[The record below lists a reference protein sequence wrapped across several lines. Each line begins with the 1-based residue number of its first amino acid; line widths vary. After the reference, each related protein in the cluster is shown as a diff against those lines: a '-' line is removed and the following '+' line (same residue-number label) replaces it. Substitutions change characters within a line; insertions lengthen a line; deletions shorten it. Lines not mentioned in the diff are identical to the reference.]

1 MDTTT
6 ANAVIVILQGP
17 TSTPRARIDP
27 PKPDE
32 YHEYYG
38 RYISRTPAGDFVEM
52 LRRQAEH
59 MVQTFGA
66 LTPAQGQ
73 FAYEPGKWS
82 VAEVIGHMADTE
94 RIFAYR
100 ATHMARGDQNELPGM
115 EQDDWMRGAG
125 FAGRPL
131 PDMLR
136 EWLVVRAAT
145 IALVAGLPADA
156 PLRTGTA
163 SGRPFSVRALL
174 YIIPGHTEYHLA
186 LHAERYLGAKSW
198 PR

>member
-6 ANAVIVILQGP
+6 ANAVLAILQGP
-17 TSTPRARIDP
+17 TTPPRARIDAP
-27 PKPDE
+27 NPDE
-32 YHEYYG
+32 YFEYYG
-38 RYISRTPAGDFVEM
+38 RYVSRAPSGDFMDV
-52 LRRQAEH
+52 LRRQAEQ

-82 VAEVIGHMADTE
+82 VAEVLGHMADTE
-94 RIFAYR
+94 RIFAFR

-125 FAGRPL
+125 FTGRSH
-131 PDMLR
+131 DDVLR

-145 IALVAGLPADA
+145 IAMVTALPADA
-156 PLRTGTA
+156 PTRTGTA
-163 SGRPFSVRALL
+163 SGRKFSVRALL
-174 YIIPGHTEYHLA
+174 HIIPGHTEYHLA
-186 LHAERYLGAKSW
+186 LHAERYVGSKNW
-198 PR
+198 PK

>member
-6 ANAVIVILQGP
+6 ANAVLAILQGP
-17 TSTPRARIDP
+17 TAPPRARFDP
-27 PKPDE
+27 PKSDE
-32 YHEYYG
+32 FHEYYG
-38 RYISRTPAGDFVEM
+38 RYISRTPPGDFVEV

-82 VAEVIGHMADTE
+82 VAEVLGHLADAE

-145 IALVAGLPADA
+145 IALVVGLPEDA

-163 SGRPFSVRALL
+163 SGRTFSVRALL
-174 YIIPGHTEYHLA
+174 HIIPGHTEYHLA
-186 LHAERYLGAKSW
+186 LHAERYAGSKSW
-198 PR
+198 PK